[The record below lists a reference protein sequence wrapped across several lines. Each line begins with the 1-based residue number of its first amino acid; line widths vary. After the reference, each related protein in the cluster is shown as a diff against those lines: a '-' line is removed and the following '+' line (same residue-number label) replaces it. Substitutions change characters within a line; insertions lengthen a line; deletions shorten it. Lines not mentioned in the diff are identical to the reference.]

1 EYRQKTTPVGTFKA
15 NPFGIYDVHGNV
27 WEWVQDVWHGDYTG
41 APVDG
46 SAWTTGRDQSRR
58 VLRGGSWGI
67 DPRYLRAASRIRN
80 AAGGRIGSTGLRI
93 ARTLP

>member
-1 EYRQKTTPVGTFKA
+1 
-15 NPFGIYDVHGNV
+15 YDVHGNV

-46 SAWTTGRDQSRR
+46 SVWTLGGDQTRR
-58 VLRGGSWGI
+58 VLRGGSWF
-67 DPRYLRAASRIRN
+67 DVPRHLRAASRSGY
-80 AAGGRIGSTGLRI
+80 AARYRDIGTGLRI